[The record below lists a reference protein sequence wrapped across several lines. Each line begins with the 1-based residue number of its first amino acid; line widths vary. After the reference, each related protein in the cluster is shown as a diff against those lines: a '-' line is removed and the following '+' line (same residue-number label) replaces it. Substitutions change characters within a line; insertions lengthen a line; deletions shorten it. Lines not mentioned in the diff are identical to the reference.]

1 MRAQNLKA
9 LTELLEEAA
18 AASSGG
24 YRLISRNIAG
34 DSGRPLL
41 GDPVRLA
48 EWLVEAGAVL
58 VPDAVSEQ
66 EALDLLHKEPA
77 VVFARATEQSEGHW
91 FREGLRRIASD
102 SSGRPD
108 DAGEAVLCLK
118 GTHRW
123 GVGAPATA
131 PGGPGHTP
139 ASASPGRS
147 AK

>member
-1 MRAQNLKA
+1 MRAQNVKA

-24 YRLISRNIAG
+24 YRLISRSIAG
-34 DSGRPLL
+34 DSGLPIL

-48 EWLVEAGAVL
+48 EWLVEAGGVL
-58 VPDAVSEQ
+58 VPDAVTEQ

-77 VVFARATEQSEGHW
+77 VIFARATEQAEGQW

-102 SSGRPD
+102 SAGGRD
-108 DAGEAVLCLK
+108 EDGEAVLCLK

-123 GVGAPATA
+123 GLTASETA
-131 PGGPGHTP
+131 PSGAAAPGS
-139 ASASPGRS
+139 SAQ
-147 AK
+147 

>member
-1 MRAQNLKA
+1 MRAQNVKA

-18 AASSGG
+18 MASSGG
-24 YRLISRNIAG
+24 YRLISRGIAG
-34 DSGRPLL
+34 DSGRPIL

-48 EWLVEAGAVL
+48 EWLVEAGGVL
-58 VPDAVSEQ
+58 VPDAVTEQ

-77 VVFARATEQSEGHW
+77 VVFARATEQSEGQW

-102 SSGRPD
+102 SAGGRD
-108 DAGEAVLCLK
+108 EDGEAVLCLK

-123 GVGAPATA
+123 GV
-131 PGGPGHTP
+131 
-139 ASASPGRS
+139 SASGTVPSAAAVPGSS